1 MMRRSVLI
9 IAAPF
14 GYGPAARA
22 LLVAQGLVDVAD
34 VTILSARDAYRFVER
49 HKPDGVA
56 CRKGVFRKLFLSA
69 NDLAAFDLFIS
80 INNEPA
86 VLHLLDLGL
95 AARTVFID
103 SVLPWRAASHPP
115 ESREPILSY
124 LVQDFP
130 GVRAHL
136 AQCQAQTVAL
146 TAPMLWSKPHDG
158 VRPPRPKGQ
167 VTLHVG
173 GVTSPLVSWDML
185 RGPIEGFLARA
196 HALTHSFG
204 RRLVVIGSRHL
215 GQWTQANAPDVAIL
229 GDISPPETAALIGRS
244 EVLLSTPGIGAI
256 YEAMASAVPVVV
268 FPPTNSTQV
277 LQYAVYTDAGLPGT
291 MAEPASKALRQNAA
305 GLPWQQQTTY
315 SIDFLHHHLA
325 ACLSELPRHL
335 ELLLAPG
342 RSASGSTPGERA
354 AAELF
359 GALSTTSAIDL
370 IRQALGAMPQRPAG

>member
-1 MMRRSVLI
+1 MRKSVLI

-34 VTILSARDAYRFVER
+34 VTILSTRDAYRFVER

-56 CRKGVFRKLFLSA
+56 CRRGVFRKVFLSST
-69 NDLAAFDLFIS
+69 DLAAFDLFLS
-80 INNEPA
+80 VNHEPA
-86 VLHLLDLGL
+86 VQHLVDLGL

-103 SVLPWRAASHPP
+103 SVLPWRAANHSP

-130 GVRAHL
+130 GVGAHL
-136 AQCQAQTVAL
+136 ARCQAQTVAL
-146 TAPMLWSKPHDG
+146 TAPMLWNGPHDG
-158 VRPPRPKGQ
+158 ARPARPKGH
-167 VTLHVG
+167 VILHVG
-173 GVTSPLVSWDML
+173 GVTSPLVSWEML
-185 RGPIEGFLARA
+185 RRPIEGFLART
-196 HALTHSFG
+196 HALTRSFG

-215 GQWTQANAPDVAIL
+215 GQWAQANAPDVAIL

-277 LQYAVYTDAGLPGT
+277 LQYAVFTHAGLPGT
-291 MAEPASKALRQNAA
+291 MTESASAALRQNAA
-305 GLPWQQQTTY
+305 GLPWQEQTTY
-315 SIDFLHHHLA
+315 SINFLHQHLTE
-325 ACLSELPRHL
+325 CLSELPRHL
-335 ELLLAPG
+335 ELLLSPGSSAP
-342 RSASGSTPGERA
+342 GSTPGEHA
-354 AAELF
+354 AAAMF
-359 GALSTTSAIDL
+359 GALSKTSAIDL
-370 IRQALGAMPQRPAG
+370 IRQALGATPQRPSG